1 MMNFWTKIS
10 IKACEIKGCGPT
22 MLDRL
27 VAEAYSQA
35 LTHYCST
42 RGLLLA
48 AFQPWAGSSLLRQP
62 GESSLRM
69 TPTY

>member
-1 MMNFWTKIS
+1 
-10 IKACEIKGCGPT
+10 